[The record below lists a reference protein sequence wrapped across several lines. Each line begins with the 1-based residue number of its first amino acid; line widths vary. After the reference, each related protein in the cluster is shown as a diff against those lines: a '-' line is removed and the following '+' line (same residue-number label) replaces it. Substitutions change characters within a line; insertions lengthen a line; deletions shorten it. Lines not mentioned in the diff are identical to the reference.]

1 MRDHGCMAG
10 DSKFGGIALAFGNRK
25 FRIYTLSSIPSQ
37 LGTWIQRLAVAWLAW
52 KLTQSHAWVG
62 AVAMADM
69 LPVVFLAPL
78 AGAFADRLDRLK
90 VSRLLQIASMTQAI
104 ILAALAYA
112 DLIGIEILILLTLVL
127 GILQAL
133 FQPFRHSIVANMVS
147 REELPGAIAVN
158 SIAWH
163 SSRFIGPALAGVII
177 DQLGTG
183 AAFAINAASYPV
195 FVFAL
200 YRISL
205 DRPPSI
211 KRSLSEI
218 PREILD
224 AARYIAGHHVIGPV
238 IAIIFVNSF
247 IGRAAVELLPGYAGE
262 VFGGEAGVL
271 AILVSSAGFG
281 AVIGGLWFG
290 LGARRDRLMP
300 VVVVNTLLLALGHVS
315 LAAAGRIEVAMASL
329 AVMGFGLTITGISI
343 QTIVQ
348 SEVDDT
354 LRGRVMSVYGVM
366 WIGSPG
372 LGALVMGSVS
382 DLTGIRW
389 PVLGAAVLLLTF
401 WTWVWRRERRG
412 VGV

>member
-1 MRDHGCMAG
+1 MAG
-10 DSKFGGIALAFGNRK
+10 STRFGGIALAFANRQ
-25 FRIYTLSSIPSQ
+25 FRIYTLGSLPS
-37 LGTWIQRLAVAWLAW
+37 LVGTWIQRLAVAWLAW

-62 AVAMADM
+62 AVALADM
-69 LPVVFLAPL
+69 LPVVLLAPV

-90 VSRLLQIASMTQAI
+90 VSRLLQFGAMAQAVV
-104 ILAALAYA
+104 LAGLAFA
-112 DLIGIEILILLTLVL
+112 DLIGIEILVLLALIQ
-127 GILQAL
+127 GIIQAL
-133 FQPFRHSIVANMVS
+133 FQPFRHAIVANMVS
-147 REELPGAIAVN
+147 REELPGAIALN
-158 SIAWH
+158 SIGWH
-163 SSRFIGPALAGVII
+163 SSRFIGPALAGIII

-183 AAFAINAASYPV
+183 AAFAINASTYPP
-195 FVFAL
+195 FIYAL
-200 YRISL
+200 YRLSL
-205 DRPPSI
+205 DHPARV
-211 KRSLSEI
+211 KRSLREI

-224 AARYIAGHHVIGPV
+224 AARYIAGHAVIGPV

-247 IGRAAVELLPGYAGE
+247 IGRAVVELLPGFAGE

-290 LGARRDRLMP
+290 LGARRERLMP
-300 VVVVNTLLLALGHVS
+300 LVVVNTLLLALGHFA
-315 LAAAGRIEVAMASL
+315 LAGAGRIEVAMASL

-372 LGALVMGSVS
+372 LGAVIMGSVS

-389 PVLGAAVLLLTF
+389 PVLGAAVLLLSF
-401 WTWVWRRERRG
+401 WIWVWRRHRSGLSSAARRG
-412 VGV
+412 G

>member
-1 MRDHGCMAG
+1 MAG
-10 DSKFGGIALAFGNRK
+10 STRFGGITLAFANRQ
-25 FRIYTLSSIPSQ
+25 FRIYTLGSLPSL

-62 AVAMADM
+62 AVALADM

-78 AGAFADRLDRLK
+78 AGAFADRLDRLM
-90 VSRLLQIASMTQAI
+90 VSRLLQLGSMLQAA
-104 ILAALAYA
+104 ILAGLAFIG
-112 DLIGIEILILLTLVL
+112 LIGIEILVVLALVQ

-133 FQPFRHSIVANMVS
+133 FQPFRHAIVATLVS

-177 DQLGTG
+177 DRLGIG
-183 AAFAINAASYPV
+183 AAFAINAATYPL
-195 FVFAL
+195 FVYAL
-200 YRISL
+200 YRLSL
-205 DRPPSI
+205 AHRPGA
-211 KRSLSEI
+211 KRSFSEI

-224 AARYIAGHHVIGPV
+224 AARYIAGHRVIGPV

-247 IGRAAVELLPGYAGE
+247 IGRAVVELLPGFAGE
-262 VFGGEAGVL
+262 IFDGEAGVL

-281 AVIGGLWFG
+281 AVIGGVWFG
-290 LGARRDRLMP
+290 LAARRDRLMAF
-300 VVVVNTLLLALGHVS
+300 VVVNTLLLALGHFS

-329 AVMGFGLTITGISI
+329 AIMGFGLTITGIAI

-372 LGALVMGSVS
+372 LGALIMGAMS
-382 DLTGIRW
+382 DVTGIRW
-389 PVLGAAVLLLTF
+389 PVLGAAVLLISF
-401 WTWVWRRERRG
+401 WTWVWRRERTSLSSAVRPG
-412 VGV
+412 E

>member
-1 MRDHGCMAG
+1 MAG
-10 DSKFGGIALAFGNRK
+10 STRFGGITLAFANRQ
-25 FRIYTLSSIPSQ
+25 FRIYTLGSLPSL

-62 AVAMADM
+62 AVALADM
-69 LPVVFLAPL
+69 LPVVFLAPV

-90 VSRLLQIASMTQAI
+90 VSRLLQLGSMAQAI
-104 ILAALAYA
+104 ILAGLAFA
-112 DLIGIEILILLTLVL
+112 GLIGIEILVALALVQ

-133 FQPFRHSIVANMVS
+133 FQPFRHAIVATLVS

-177 DQLGTG
+177 DRLGIG
-183 AAFAINAASYPV
+183 AAFAINAATYPL
-195 FVFAL
+195 FVYAL
-200 YRISL
+200 YRLSLAHRPGIS
-205 DRPPSI
+205 
-211 KRSLSEI
+211 RSLREI

-224 AARYIAGHHVIGPV
+224 AARYIAGHRVIGPV

-247 IGRAAVELLPGYAGE
+247 IGRAVVELLPGFAGE
-262 VFGGEAGVL
+262 IFDGEAGVL

-281 AVIGGLWFG
+281 AVIGGVWFG
-290 LGARRDRLMP
+290 LAAQRDRLMAF
-300 VVVVNTLLLALGHVS
+300 VVVNTLLLALGHFS

-329 AVMGFGLTITGISI
+329 AVMGFGLTITGIAI

-372 LGALVMGSVS
+372 LGALIMGAMS
-382 DLTGIRW
+382 DVTGIRW
-389 PVLGAAVLLLTF
+389 PVLGAAVLLLSF

-412 VGV
+412 LSSAARPGE

>member
-1 MRDHGCMAG
+1 MAG
-10 DSKFGGIALAFGNRK
+10 STRSGGITLAFANRQ
-25 FRIYTLSSIPSQ
+25 FRIYTLGSLPSL

-90 VSRLLQIASMTQAI
+90 AARLLQLGSMVQAI
-104 ILAALAYA
+104 ILAALAFA
-112 DLIGIEILILLTLVL
+112 DLIGIEILVLLALVQ

-133 FQPFRHSIVANMVS
+133 LQPFRHAIVANLVS
-147 REELPGAIAVN
+147 RDELPGAIAVN

-163 SSRFIGPALAGVII
+163 MSRFIGPALAGVII
-177 DQLGTG
+177 DRLGIG
-183 AAFAINAASYPV
+183 AAFAINATTYPL
-195 FVFAL
+195 FVYAL
-200 YRISL
+200 YRLSIAH
-205 DRPPSI
+205 RPGV

-224 AARYIAGHHVIGPV
+224 AARYIAGHRVIGPV

-247 IGRAAVELLPGYAGE
+247 IGRAVVELLPGFAGE
-262 VFGGEAGVL
+262 IFDGEAGVL

-281 AVIGGLWFG
+281 AVIGGVWFG
-290 LGARRDRLMP
+290 LAARRDRLMAF
-300 VVVVNTLLLALGHVS
+300 VVVNTLLLALGHFS
-315 LAAAGRIEVAMASL
+315 LAAADRIEVAMASL
-329 AVMGFGLTITGISI
+329 AIMGFGLTITGIAI

-372 LGALVMGSVS
+372 LGALIIGAMS
-382 DLTGIRW
+382 DVTGIRW
-389 PVLGAAVLLLTF
+389 PVLGAAVLLLSF

-412 VGV
+412 LSSAAHPGE

>member
-1 MRDHGCMAG
+1 MAG
-10 DSKFGGIALAFGNRK
+10 STRFGGIALAFANRQ
-25 FRIYTLSSIPSQ
+25 FRIYTLGSLPSL

-62 AVAMADM
+62 AVALADM
-69 LPVVFLAPL
+69 LPVVFLAPV

-90 VSRLLQIASMTQAI
+90 VSRLLQFGAMAQAVV
-104 ILAALAYA
+104 LAGLAFA
-112 DLIGIEILILLTLVL
+112 DLIGIEILVLLALIQ
-127 GILQAL
+127 GIIQAL
-133 FQPFRHSIVANMVS
+133 FQPFRHAIVANMVS
-147 REELPGAIAVN
+147 REELPGAIALN

-163 SSRFIGPALAGVII
+163 SSRFIGPALAGII
-177 DQLGTG
+177 IAQLGTG
-183 AAFAINAASYPV
+183 AAFAINASTYPL
-195 FVFAL
+195 FIWAL
-200 YRISL
+200 YRLSL
-205 DRPPSI
+205 DRPPRV
-211 KRSLSEI
+211 KRSLGEI

-224 AARYIAGHHVIGPV
+224 AARYIARHRVIGPV

-247 IGRAAVELLPGYAGE
+247 IGRAAVELLPGFAGE
-262 VFGGEAGVL
+262 VFDGEAGVL

-290 LGARRDRLMP
+290 LGARRERLMP
-300 VVVVNTLLLALGHVS
+300 LVVVNTLLLALGHFA
-315 LAAAGRIEVAMASL
+315 LAGAGRIEVAMASL
-329 AVMGFGLTITGISI
+329 AVMGFGLTITGIAI

-372 LGALVMGSVS
+372 LGALIMGSVS

-389 PVLGAAVLLLTF
+389 PVLGAAVLLLSF
-401 WTWVWRRERRG
+401 WTWVWRRHRSGLGSAAGTRG
-412 VGV
+412 

>member
-1 MRDHGCMAG
+1 MAG
-10 DSKFGGIALAFGNRK
+10 STRFGGITLAFANRQ
-25 FRIYTLSSIPSQ
+25 FRIYTLGSLPSL

-78 AGAFADRLDRLK
+78 AGAFADRLDRLR
-90 VSRLLQIASMTQAI
+90 VTRLLQIGSMAQAMT
-104 ILAALAYA
+104 LAALAFA
-112 DLIGIEILILLTLVL
+112 DLIGIEVLIVLALVQ
-127 GILQAL
+127 GTLQAML
-133 FQPFRHSIVANMVS
+133 QPFRHAIVANLVS
-147 REELPGAIAVN
+147 RDELPGAIAVN

-163 SSRFIGPALAGVII
+163 ASRFLGPALAGVIL
-177 DQLGTG
+177 DRLGIG
-183 AAFAINAASYPV
+183 AAFAINATTYPL
-195 FVFAL
+195 FVYAL
-200 YRISL
+200 YRLSL
-205 DRPPSI
+205 APRPRV
-211 KRSLSEI
+211 KRSLAEI

-224 AARYIAGHHVIGPV
+224 AARHIAGHPVIGPA

-247 IGRAAVELLPGYAGE
+247 IGRAAIELLPGFAGE
-262 VFGGEAGVL
+262 IFDGEAGVL
-271 AILVSSAGFG
+271 AILVSSTGLG

-300 VVVVNTLLLALGHVS
+300 FVVVNVLLLALGHLS
-315 LAAAGRIEVAMASL
+315 LAASGRIEVAMASL
-329 AVMGFGLTITGISI
+329 AVMGFGLTILGIAI

-372 LGALVMGSVS
+372 LGALIMGSVS
-382 DLTGIRW
+382 DVTGIRW
-389 PVLGAAVLLLTF
+389 PVFGAAVLLLAF
-401 WTWVWRRERRG
+401 WTGVWRRECRGVSSAARRG
-412 VGV
+412 G

>member
-1 MRDHGCMAG
+1 MASG
-10 DSKFGGIALAFGNRK
+10 TRFGGIALALANRN
-25 FRIYTLSSIPSQ
+25 FRLYTLGGLPSL

-90 VSRLLQIASMTQAI
+90 VSRLLQLASMAQAVT
-104 ILAALAYA
+104 LAALAFA
-112 DLIGIEILILLTLVL
+112 DLIGIEVLILLALAQ
-127 GILQAL
+127 GIIQAL
-133 FQPFRHSIVANMVS
+133 FQPFRHAIVANMVN
-147 REELPGAIAVN
+147 RDELAGAIAVN

-163 SSRFIGPALAGVII
+163 SSRFIGPALAGVIL
-177 DQLGTG
+177 DQLGIG
-183 AAFAINAASYPV
+183 AAFAINATTYPL
-195 FVFAL
+195 FIYAL

-205 DRPPSI
+205 ARPPSV
-211 KRSLSEI
+211 KRALAEI

-224 AARYIAGHHVIGPV
+224 AARYIARHRVIGPV

-247 IGRAAVELLPGYAGE
+247 IGRAVVELLPGFAGE

-290 LGARRDRLMP
+290 LGAKRDRLMP
-300 VVVVNTLLLALGHVS
+300 FIVVNTLLLALGHLS

-329 AVMGFGLTITGISI
+329 AVMGFGLTILGIAI

-372 LGALVMGSVS
+372 LGALIMGSLS
-382 DLTGIRW
+382 DLAGIRW
-389 PVLGAAVLLLTF
+389 PVLGAAILLLAF
-401 WTWVWRRERRG
+401 WTWVWRREHRG
-412 VGV
+412 LGSAVRPGG

>member
-1 MRDHGCMAG
+1 MASG
-10 DSKFGGIALAFGNRK
+10 TRFGGIALAVANPQ
-25 FRIYTLSSIPSQ
+25 FRLYTLGGLPSL
-37 LGTWIQRLAVAWLAW
+37 LGTWSQRLAGAWLAW

-90 VSRLLQIASMTQAI
+90 VSRLLQLGSMAQAI
-104 ILAALAYA
+104 TLAALAFA
-112 DLIGIEILILLTLVL
+112 DLIGIEVLVVL
-127 GILQAL
+127 ALVQGILQAL
-133 FQPFRHSIVANMVS
+133 FQPFRHAIVANMVS

-163 SSRFIGPALAGVII
+163 SSRFIGPALAGIVI
-177 DQLGTG
+177 DQLGIG
-183 AAFAINAASYPV
+183 AAFAINATTYPL
-195 FVFAL
+195 FVYAL
-200 YRISL
+200 YRLSL
-205 DRPPSI
+205 APRPRV
-211 KRSLSEI
+211 KRSLGEV

-224 AARYIAGHHVIGPV
+224 AARYIAGHRVIGPV

-247 IGRAAVELLPGYAGE
+247 IGRAVVELLPGFAGE
-262 VFGGEAGVL
+262 VFDGEAGVL

-281 AVIGGLWFG
+281 AVVGGLWFG

-300 VVVVNTLLLALGHVS
+300 IIVVNTLLLALGHFS
-315 LAAAGRIEVAMASL
+315 LAGAGRIEVAMASL

-372 LGALVMGSVS
+372 LGALIMGSVS
-382 DLTGIRW
+382 DVTGIRW
-389 PVLGAAVLLLTF
+389 PVLGAAVLLLSF
-401 WTWVWRRERRG
+401 WIWVWRRHRSGLGSAARLG
-412 VGV
+412 G

>member
-1 MRDHGCMAG
+1 MA
-10 DSKFGGIALAFGNRK
+10 SRTRFGGITLALANPQ
-25 FRIYTLSSIPSQ
+25 FRLYTLGSLPSL

-90 VSRLLQIASMTQAI
+90 AARILQLGSMSQAI
-104 ILAALAYA
+104 VLALLAFA
-112 DLIGIEILILLTLVL
+112 DLIGIEILILLALIQ

-133 FQPFRHSIVANMVS
+133 VQPFRHAIVANLVD
-147 REELPGAIAVN
+147 RNELPGAIAVN
-158 SIAWH
+158 SIGWH
-163 SSRFIGPALAGVII
+163 ASRFIGPALAGIII
-177 DQLGTG
+177 DRLGIGT
-183 AAFAINAASYPV
+183 AFAINAATYPL
-195 FVFAL
+195 FVYVL
-200 YRISL
+200 YQL
-205 DRPPSI
+205 SI
-211 KRSLSEI
+211 AHHPGAKRSLSEI

-224 AARYIAGHHVIGPV
+224 AARYIAGHRIIGPV

-247 IGRAAVELLPGYAGE
+247 IGRAVMELLPGFAGE
-262 VFGGEAGVL
+262 IFDGESGVL

-290 LGARRDRLMP
+290 LGAKRDRLMP
-300 VVVVNTLLLALGHVS
+300 FVVGSTLLLALGHFS
-315 LAAAGRIEVAMASL
+315 LAAADRIEVAIASL
-329 AVMGFGLTITGISI
+329 AVMGFGLTIAGIAI

-348 SEVDDT
+348 SEVDEM

-372 LGALVMGSVS
+372 LGALIMGAMS
-382 DLTGIRW
+382 DVTGIRW
-389 PVLGAAVLLLTF
+389 PVLGAAVLLISF

-412 VGV
+412 FSSAPRPGK